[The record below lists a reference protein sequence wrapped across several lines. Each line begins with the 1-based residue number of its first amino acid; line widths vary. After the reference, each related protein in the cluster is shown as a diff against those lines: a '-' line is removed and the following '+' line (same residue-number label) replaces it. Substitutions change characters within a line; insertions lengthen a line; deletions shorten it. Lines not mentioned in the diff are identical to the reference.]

1 MRFSSRD
8 QRIRSM
14 NHVKSAEDALAYL
27 KKTDRNKDLLL
38 MVVDEGYFVQA

>member
-1 MRFSSRD
+1 MRFSNRD

-27 KKTDRNKDLLL
+27 KRTDRDKDLLL
-38 MVVDEGYFVQA
+38 MVVNEEYFVQA